1 MNRTTIATRK
11 TRRTTLALL
20 SLSLFLPAACNLNG
34 AGGIVAEVASAQ
46 NSAVDTAPGSGYRD
60 ANPRSRGDPLD
71 RYRLRLPT

>member
-11 TRRTTLALL
+11 TRRTALALL

-46 NSAVDTAPGSGYRD
+46 NGAVVLPP
-60 ANPRSRGDPLD
+60 AN
-71 RYRLRLPT
+71 RLPRECENSGM